1 MIGVVPA
8 TLPRL
13 AALVRFLLQLRML
26 LCAMALLLIP
36 AERVTNGT
44 LVLVVAVALLSG
56 LAARNWERF
65 VPYLRSHP
73 LLSVLDIL
81 GTAAIL
87 VLDGPSGPAFLTTLI
102 SSAVAGILFE
112 WRHAT
117 LVVTFQIFSYACALL
132 GYAAISG
139 MDAHVEVLTYQALIV
154 HPALYAITAYMG
166 IFIRRILTELASE
179 QVARHSAERAAA
191 AAEERERLARDMHD
205 SVAKT
210 LRGAA
215 MAAQAL
221 PLWLKKD
228 PERAEAVAKQ
238 IVAASDAAAAQAREL
253 ISDLRDHEDDDTGI
267 PFAQAVGGVVGEWSR
282 ECGIRAHVSGDPAP
296 AVEPSGEAR
305 LEALAIVK
313 EALTNV
319 ERHSGADTVEVTI
332 GTSPD
337 GGERSMYSIA
347 ITDDGL
353 GFRTPP
359 EDLLRAERTGNGHY
373 GLLGM
378 VERAERVGGSLVFAS
393 PGDGGGTTVTLA
405 VPASVGHDHSPAP
418 QATT

>member
-1 MIGVVPA
+1 MPA

-13 AALVRFLLQLRML
+13 AALVRLLLQLRML

-36 AERVTNGT
+36 ADRITNGT

-73 LLSVLDIL
+73 ILSVLDIL
-81 GTAAIL
+81 GTGAIL

-112 WRHAT
+112 WRHAA
-117 LVVTFQIFSYACALL
+117 LVALFQVFSYACALL
-132 GYAAISG
+132 GYAAVSG
-139 MDAHVEVLTYQALIV
+139 PDASIEVLTYQALIV
-154 HPALYAITAYMG
+154 HPALYAITAYLG
-166 IFIRRILTELASE
+166 VFLRRVLTELASE
-179 QVARHSAERAAA
+179 QVARRSAERAAA

-210 LRGAA
+210 LRGTA

-253 ISDLRDHEDDDTGI
+253 ISDLRDHEDDADI
-267 PFAQAVGGVVGEWSR
+267 PFAQALGGIVGEWSK
-282 ECGIRAHVSGDPAP
+282 ESGIEAHVSGEPAS
-296 AVEPSGEAR
+296 ATEPRHEAR
-305 LEALAIVK
+305 QEALAILK

-319 ERHSGADTVEVTI
+319 ERHSGAAAVDVTVETSQGD
-332 GTSPD
+332 GTPAT
-337 GGERSMYSIA
+337 YSVVV
-347 ITDDGL
+347 TDDGL
-353 GFRTPP
+353 GFQTPP
-359 EDLLRAERTGNGHY
+359 EELLRAERTGNGHY

-378 VERAERVGGSLVFAS
+378 VERAERVGGSLVFES
-393 PGDGGGTTVTLA
+393 PEEGGTTVRLV
-405 VPASVGHDHSPAP
+405 VPASTVHDRSPAP
-418 QATT
+418 QASA

>member
-36 AERVTNGT
+36 ADRVTNGT

-112 WRHAT
+112 WRHAA
-117 LVVTFQIFSYACALL
+117 LVVAFQIFSYGCALL
-132 GYAAISG
+132 GYAAIAG
-139 MDAHVEVLTYQALIV
+139 MDANIEIITYQALLV

-166 IFIRRILTELASE
+166 IFLRRILTELASE
-179 QVARHSAERAAA
+179 QVARRSAERAAA

-228 PERAEAVAKQ
+228 PERAEVVAKQ
-238 IVAASDAAAAQAREL
+238 VVAASDAAAAQAREL
-253 ISDLRDHEDDDTGI
+253 ISDLREQEADDTDI
-267 PFAQAVGGVVGEWSR
+267 PFAQAVGGVVGEWS
-282 ECGIRAHVSGDPAP
+282 EESGIEARVSGDPA
-296 AVEPSGEAR
+296 AAMEPPREAR

-319 ERHSGADTVEVTI
+319 ERHSGADTVDVTVE
-332 GTSPD
+332 TSPA
-337 GGERSMYSIA
+337 GVGPSAYTIA

-359 EDLLRAERTGNGHY
+359 EELLRAERIGNGHY

-378 VERAERVGGSLVFAS
+378 VERAERVGGSLVIDS
-393 PGDGGGTTVTLA
+393 PGDGGGTTVTLT
-405 VPASVGHDHSPAP
+405 VPASVGSDRSPAP